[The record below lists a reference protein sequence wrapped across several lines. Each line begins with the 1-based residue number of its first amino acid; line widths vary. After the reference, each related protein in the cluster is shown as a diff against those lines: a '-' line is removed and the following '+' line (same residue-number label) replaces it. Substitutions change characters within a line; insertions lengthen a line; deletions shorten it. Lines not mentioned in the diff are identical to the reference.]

1 MSWSELSWPA
11 GLLLAAALV
20 YSIAR
25 GIHIHI
31 HRYNETDRD
40 DDESGPDGERSPD
53 APTHRQAAMV
63 QLAASL
69 LRVALG
75 MQAPYGPDSQAP
87 RAMAMRRRH

>member
-31 HRYNETDRD
+31 HRYNEDQKS
-40 DDESGPDGERSPD
+40 EK
-53 APTHRQAAMV
+53 
-63 QLAASL
+63 
-69 LRVALG
+69 
-75 MQAPYGPDSQAP
+75 DSE
-87 RAMAMRRRH
+87 

>member
-11 GLLLAAALV
+11 GLLLAAALI

-40 DDESGPDGERSPD
+40 DDESGPD
-53 APTHRQAAMV
+53 PTHAGR
-63 QLAASL
+63 
-69 LRVALG
+69 
-75 MQAPYGPDSQAP
+75 
-87 RAMAMRRRH
+87 